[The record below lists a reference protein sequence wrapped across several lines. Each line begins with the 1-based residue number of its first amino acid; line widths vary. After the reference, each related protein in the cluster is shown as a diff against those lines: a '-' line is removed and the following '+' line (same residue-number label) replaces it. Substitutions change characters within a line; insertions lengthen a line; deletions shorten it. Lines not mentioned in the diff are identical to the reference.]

1 MSNILN
7 EIITKRKQTVS
18 QLKQIIPMESWE
30 MMPDYSKKT
39 ISLKK
44 ILEAGSST
52 GIIAEFKRASPSK
65 GIINDKADV
74 NDVTGDYEFYGA
86 AALSVLTE
94 PLFFGG
100 NNDDLMNAAI
110 TATIP
115 ILRKDFIFDKYQITE
130 SKALGADVIL
140 LIAACLKPNEVKD
153 LATFAKQ
160 LKLEVLLEIHQEEE
174 LEHICDEI
182 DLVGINNRDLKTFA
196 VDINRSV
203 ELSRKIPLDKI
214 KIAESGIDDIETIK
228 IFKDAGFKGFLMGER
243 FMREENPGDAFK
255 QFVEKLKQV

>member
-7 EIITKRKQTVS
+7 EILAKRKQTVS
-18 QLKQIIPMESWE
+18 QLKQIVPMEAWE

-44 ILEAGSST
+44 ILQNESTT

-65 GIINDKADV
+65 GIINDRADV
-74 NDVTGDYEFYGA
+74 NDVTGDYEFFGA

-100 NNDDLMNAAI
+100 DNDDLLNAAI

-130 SKALGADVIL
+130 SKALGADIIL

-153 LATFAKQ
+153 LAIFARH
-160 LKLEVLLEIHQEEE
+160 LKLEVLLEIHGEEE

-182 DLVGINNRDLKTFA
+182 DFVGVNNRDLKTFT
-196 VDINRSV
+196 VDINRSI
-203 ELSRKIPLDKI
+203 ELSKKIPADKI
-214 KIAESGIDDIETIK
+214 KISESGIDKTETIK
-228 IFKDAGFKGFLMGER
+228 ILKEADFKGFLMGEH
-243 FMREENPGDAFK
+243 FMKEKNPGKAFEK
-255 QFVEKLKQV
+255 FVKKLKQV

>member
-1 MSNILN
+1 MSNILD
-7 EIITKRKQTVS
+7 EIIAKRKQTVS
-18 QLKQIIPMESWE
+18 QLKQIIPMEGWE

>member
-153 LATFAKQ
+153 LAIFAKH
-160 LKLEVLLEIHQEEE
+160 LKLEVLLEIHGEEE

-182 DLVGINNRDLKTFA
+182 DFVGVNNRDLKTFT
-196 VDINRSV
+196 VDIHRSI
-203 ELSRKIPLDKI
+203 ELGKRIPADKI
-214 KIAESGIDDIETIK
+214 KISESGIDSPGTIK
-228 IFKDAGFKGFLMGER
+228 ILKEAGYKGFLIGEYFMKEKNPGKAFER
-243 FMREENPGDAFK
+243 FVH
-255 QFVEKLKQV
+255 QLKSI